1 MDQRFLPQERLKS
14 KQRIAEIF
22 SQGSSRKFYP
32 FVLWYLPARASHSRV
47 AISVPK
53 RRIATAVKRNLIKR
67 RAREAYRLQKGKYA
81 GSESSVPCDMV
92 WVYIAR
98 EPMAYNAIQKAV
110 HKGLDY
116 LATALP
122 LQ

>member
-22 SQGSSRKFYP
+22 AQGSSRKFYP
-32 FVLWYLPARASHSRV
+32 FVLWYLPARVSHSSV

-67 RAREAYRLQKGKYA
+67 RAREAYRLRKGKCA
-81 GSESSVPCDMV
+81 GSKNSMPCDMI

-98 EPMAYNAIQKAV
+98 EPMTYNIIEKAV
-110 HKGLDY
+110 DKGLDY
-116 LATALP
+116 LATAGS